1 MIIKYWKINKLQ
13 AKKAAGRY
21 IRYTKKF
28 YEFFKKKKRQ
38 GRSVQKK
45 LNLSKFVN

>member
-28 YEFFKKKKRQ
+28 YEFLKKKRDKEDRFK
-38 GRSVQKK
+38 RS
-45 LNLSKFVN
+45 